1 MIARQILTLIV
12 ILSVEHV
19 TSLQNTT
26 LEACTICNSLDRFI
40 SDVGGRSQDTCK
52 NYECLRSGKMQ
63 QFIRNANKWFA
74 RDFISADTDAVYVA
88 STNDEDFAQILTFAM
103 LGAHLIKTV
112 QDKDIFR
119 ENVYYF
125 EYDVQKQTLITRK
138 PLCAFQQSI
147 YSALLVLSVVVILI
161 GLSLQM
167 IKENSTKDGQH
178 QDGSTIDSTSQP
190 SNNSIAF
197 RSSVSPQVRYR
208 LLQ

>member
-1 MIARQILTLIV
+1 MGRQILALIV
-12 ILSVEHV
+12 VLCVKQV

-26 LEACTICNSLDRFI
+26 LEPCTICNSLDRFI
-40 SDVGGRSQDTCK
+40 SDVGGRSQDTCQ
-52 NYECLRSGKMQ
+52 NNQCLKSGKMQ
-63 QFIRNANKWFA
+63 QFMRNANKWFA
-74 RDFISADTDAVYVA
+74 KNFISVDTDRVYVA
-88 STNDEDFAQILTFAM
+88 STNDEDFAQVLTFAM
-103 LGAHLIKTV
+103 LGAHLVKTV

-119 ENVYYF
+119 ESVYYF

-167 IKENSTKDGQH
+167 IKENSQKDGQH
-178 QDGSTIDSTSQP
+178 HDGNTIDQASQP
-190 SNNSIAF
+190 ANNSIAF
-197 RSSVSPQVRYR
+197 RSSMSPHVRYR

>member
-1 MIARQILTLIV
+1 MARQILTLIV
-12 ILSVEHV
+12 VLSVKQV

-26 LEACTICNSLDRFI
+26 LEACTICHSLDRFI
-40 SDVGGRSQDTCK
+40 ADVGGRSQDTCE
-52 NYECLRSGKMQ
+52 NSQCLRSGKMQ
-63 QFIRNANKWFA
+63 QFMRNANKWFA
-74 RDFISADTDAVYVA
+74 QNFISADTDRVYVA
-88 STNDEDFAQILTFAM
+88 RTNDEDFAQILTFAM

-125 EYDVQKQTLITRK
+125 EYDIQKQTLITRK

-167 IKENSTKDGQH
+167 IKENSLTESQH
-178 QDGSTIDSTSQP
+178 QDGSTSNQASHP
-190 SNNSIAF
+190 PNNSIAF
-197 RSSVSPQVRYR
+197 RSSMSSQVRYR

>member
-1 MIARQILTLIV
+1 
-12 ILSVEHV
+12 
-19 TSLQNTT
+19 
-26 LEACTICNSLDRFI
+26 
-40 SDVGGRSQDTCK
+40 
-52 NYECLRSGKMQ
+52 MQ
-63 QFIRNANKWFA
+63 QFMRNANKWFA
-74 RDFISADTDAVYVA
+74 RNFITLDTGRVSIA

-167 IKENSTKDGQH
+167 IKENSMKEGQH
-178 QDGSTIDSTSQP
+178 EDGSTINQRSQP
-190 SNNSIAF
+190 SHNSIAF
-197 RSSVSPQVRYR
+197 RSPQVRYR